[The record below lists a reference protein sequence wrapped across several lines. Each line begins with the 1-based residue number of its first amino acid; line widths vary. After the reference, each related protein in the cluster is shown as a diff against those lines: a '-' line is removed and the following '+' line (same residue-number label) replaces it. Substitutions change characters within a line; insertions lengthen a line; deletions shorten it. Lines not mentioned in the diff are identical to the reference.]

1 MNITLTICSWLLV
14 ALGIAMTAWL
24 YPHPLAFLAY
34 LFFSF
39 AIISARRV
47 RTRAVVLVL
56 TLLSVCFAFWF
67 FWDALVHPS
76 TLNFI
81 PLEIVILESLIAGAT
96 WLVVRRIERKSPT
109 GLAGRL

>member
-14 ALGIAMTAWL
+14 ALGIATTAWL
-24 YPHPLAFLAY
+24 YPHPLAFLPY

-47 RTRAVVLVL
+47 RTLAIVLVP
-56 TLLSVCFAFWF
+56 TLLAVCVAFWF

-76 TLNFI
+76 TLNLI
-81 PLEIVILESLIAGAT
+81 RLEVVFAETLIAGAT

-109 GLAGRL
+109 ELAKQ